1 MFDVEKIRADFPILN
16 QMVYNKPL
24 VYMDSGATAQK
35 PQVVIDAV
43 NTIHTTLNSNIH
55 RGVHFLSSRCTD
67 MYEEARESVRK
78 YINGP
83 KRENIIFTSGA
94 TASINMVAATFGN
107 SIVKKGDHVL
117 VSQMEHHSNIVPWQI
132 LCEQKGAYLKVIPIS
147 TVGDIDMEAFKS
159 MLSERTRIV
168 AITQCSNVLGSI
180 TPLKEIISLAHSAGG
195 YVVVDGCQGIVHG
208 GVDVTNLD
216 CDFYAFSGH
225 KLYGP
230 TGIGVLYG
238 KEELLEDMP
247 PFMSGGDMVARVSF
261 ERTTFAELPLKFEPG
276 TANYIGAI
284 GLGAAINYLCSI
296 DMEGAYAHEKK
307 LTEYATKKLLSID
320 GLKIYGT
327 SLNKCSIISFN
338 IDGAHSSDVGMILD
352 KQGVALRTG
361 THCAEPLMH
370 FYGVTGMVRS
380 SMAFYNTLA
389 EVDVL
394 EASLRRAAAMLQ

>member
-180 TPLKEIISLAHSAGG
+180 TPLKEIISLTHSAGG

>member
-180 TPLKEIISLAHSAGG
+180 TPLKEIISLTHSAGG

-370 FYGVTGMVRS
+370 FYGITGMVRS